1 MPHLENI
8 KTSTTFAQSSI
19 LLIGPIPHPTLQQMS
34 LLALASQ
41 VAATRL
47 YSTPTQQIPY
57 TALGSRLP
65 RSQPH
70 TDTIQCLPPIP
81 PNRFQVNRRF
91 AKGSLF
97 QRYFNG
103 ISTLLKRR
111 NSVN

>member
-19 LLIGPIPHPTLQQMS
+19 LLIGLLPHPTLQQMS
-34 LLALASQ
+34 PLALASQ
-41 VAATRL
+41 AAATRL
-47 YSTPTQQIPY
+47 PSSTTQQNRY
-57 TALGSRLP
+57 AALSPLPP

-70 TDTIQCLPPIP
+70 TDTFQCLPPIP

-91 AKGSLF
+91 ANGSLF
-97 QRYFNG
+97 LRYFNG
-103 ISTLLKRR
+103 ISTLLKCR